1 MGELVHRII
10 GNLEERRQRV
20 LNGDINCIPSPLP
33 RFRCDFPGV
42 EQGKYYLVSGGSKA
56 AKTQI
61 TSFLFLFNSVLY
73 AYQHPEKVDLI
84 VFYFPLEETPEA
96 ITLRFMSF
104 LLYILSGGKI
114 VRSSTD
120 LRSVDERNPLD
131 EDVLKELNSD
141 RYQRILDFF
150 EEHVHFYQ
158 EKNPTGIFLKVK
170 SYAEANG
177 TTHYKEMKFNRDNGK
192 EESAQV
198 FDYYVPNNPNEYVLI
213 ITDHVSLLST
223 ERGGSLKEAIDTFS
237 TYMVTLRNRYNY
249 SPVVI
254 QQQNLETIGLDAFKS
269 NKIRPTLAGL
279 ADSKNTGK
287 DCTVMLGITNPF
299 AFEIPT
305 WDKYD
310 ITRLRDSARFLEIV
324 LNREGQSNCRIGLYF
339 NGASNYFEELPPPND
354 KERLNALY
362 GRIDTLEKEKLSICC
377 MSYCSLIDKD
387 TRERNGKRK
396 HNTWYDRYR
405 KKHKHSWFGPKRNRH
420 N

>member
-10 GNLEERRQRV
+10 GNLEQRRQRV
-20 LNGDINCIPSPLP
+20 LNGEINCIPSPLS

-42 EQGKYYLVSGGSKA
+42 EQGKFYLVSGSSKGG
-56 AKTQI
+56 KTQI

-73 AYQHPEKVDLI
+73 AYQHTEKADLT

-104 LLYILSGGKI
+104 LLYILSGGKL
-114 VRSSTD
+114 VVSSTD
-120 LRSVDERNPLD
+120 LKSVDERNPLD
-131 EDVLKELNSD
+131 ESVLKELNSE

-150 EEHVHFYQ
+150 ETHVHFYQ

-170 SYAEANG
+170 SYAEQHG

-192 EESAQV
+192 EETAQV
-198 FDYYVPNNPNEYVLI
+198 FDYYVPDNPNEYVLI

-249 SPVVI
+249 TPIVV
-254 QQQNLETIGLDAFKS
+254 QQQNIETIGLDAFKA

-287 DCTVMLGITNPF
+287 DCTVMLGITNPY

-324 LNREGQSNCRIGLYF
+324 LNREGQSNCRVGLYF

-354 KERLNALY
+354 KEKLNAIY
-362 GRIDTLEKEKLSICC
+362 NRIDALEKEKLSICC
-377 MSYCSLIDKD
+377 ISYCSPNNKD

-396 HNTWYDRYR
+396 YNTWYYRYR
-405 KKHKHSWFGPKRNRH
+405 KKHKHSWTGSQRNSY

>member
-170 SYAEANG
+170 SYAESHG
-177 TTHYKEMKFNRDNGK
+177 TTHYKEMKFNRENGK

-249 SPVVI
+249 TPIVV
-254 QQQNLETIGLDAFKS
+254 QQQGANL
-269 NKIRPTLAGL
+269 
-279 ADSKNTGK
+279 
-287 DCTVMLGITNPF
+287 
-299 AFEIPT
+299 
-305 WDKYD
+305 
-310 ITRLRDSARFLEIV
+310 
-324 LNREGQSNCRIGLYF
+324 
-339 NGASNYFEELPPPND
+339 
-354 KERLNALY
+354 
-362 GRIDTLEKEKLSICC
+362 
-377 MSYCSLIDKD
+377 
-387 TRERNGKRK
+387 
-396 HNTWYDRYR
+396 HN
-405 KKHKHSWFGPKRNRH
+405 
-420 N
+420 

>member
-10 GNLEERRQRV
+10 GNLEQRRQRV
-20 LNGDINCIPSPLP
+20 LNGEINCIPSPLS

-42 EQGKYYLVSGGSKA
+42 EQGKFYLVSGSSKGG
-56 AKTQI
+56 KTQI

-73 AYQHPEKVDLI
+73 AYQHPEKADLT

-104 LLYILSGGKI
+104 LLYILSGGKL
-114 VRSSTD
+114 VVSSTD
-120 LRSVDERNPLD
+120 LKSVDERNPLD
-131 EDVLKELNSD
+131 ESVLKELNSE

-150 EEHVHFYQ
+150 ETHVHFYQ

-170 SYAEANG
+170 SYAEQHG

-192 EESAQV
+192 EETAQV
-198 FDYYVPNNPNEYVLI
+198 FDYYVPDNPNEYVLI

-249 SPVVI
+249 TPIVV
-254 QQQNLETIGLDAFKS
+254 QQQNIETIGLDAFKA

-279 ADSKNTGK
+279 GDTQNTGK

-324 LNREGQSNCRIGLYF
+324 LNREGQSNCRVGLYF

-354 KERLNALY
+354 KERLNAIY
-362 GRIDTLEKEKLSICC
+362 NRIDALEKEKLSICC
-377 MSYCSLIDKD
+377 ISYCSPNNKD

-396 HNTWYDRYR
+396 YNTWYYRYR
-405 KKHKHSWFGPKRNRH
+405 KKHKHSWTGSQRNSY

>member
-1 MGELVHRII
+1 MGELVRRVI
-10 GNLEERRQRV
+10 GELNNRRQRG
-20 LNGDINCIPSPLP
+20 LNVEINCIPSPLP

-42 EQGKYYLVSGGSKA
+42 EQGKYYLISGGSKGG
-56 AKTQI
+56 KTQI
-61 TSFLFLFNSVLY
+61 TSYLFLFNSVLY
-73 AYQHPEKVDLI
+73 AYQHPEKVDLT

-96 ITLRFMSF
+96 IILRFMSF
-104 LLYILSGGKI
+104 LLYILSGGKTI
-114 VRSSTD
+114 VSSTD
-120 LRSVDERNPLD
+120 LKSIDERQPLS
-131 EDVLKELNSD
+131 EDVLKELNSE
-141 RYQRILDFF
+141 RYQNILDFF
-150 EEHVHFYQ
+150 EQHVTFYQ

-170 SYAEANG
+170 SYAESHG
-177 TTHYKEMKFNRDNGK
+177 TTYHKNMTFTRESGK
-192 EESAQV
+192 EETAQV
-198 FDYYVPNNPNEYVLI
+198 FDYYVSDNPNEYVLI

-249 SPVVI
+249 TPIVV
-254 QQQNLETIGLDAFKS
+254 QQQNIETIGLDAFKS

-279 ADSKNTGK
+279 ADSKNPGK

-339 NGASNYFEELPPPND
+339 NGASNYFEELPPPNE
-354 KERLNALY
+354 KERLNAIY
-362 GRIDTLEKEKLSICC
+362 NRIDSLEKDKLAICC
-377 MSYCSLIDKD
+377 ISYCSPYNKD

-396 HNTWYDRYR
+396 YNTWYDRYR
-405 KKHKHSWFGPKRNRH
+405 KKHKHSSTRS
-420 N
+420 

>member
-42 EQGKYYLVSGGSKA
+42 EQGKYYLISGGSKA

-131 EDVLKELNSD
+131 EDVINELNSN

-170 SYAEANG
+170 SYAESHG
-177 TTHYKEMKFNRDNGK
+177 TTHYKEMKFNRENGR

-198 FDYYVPNNPNEYVLI
+198 FDYYVPDNPNEYVLI

-249 SPVVI
+249 TPIVV
-254 QQQNLETIGLDAFKS
+254 QQQNVETIGLDAFKA

-362 GRIDTLEKEKLSICC
+362 GRIDALEQEKLSICC
-377 MSYCSLIDKD
+377 ISYCSPINKD

-396 HNTWYDRYR
+396 HNTWYNWYR
-405 KKHKHSWFGPKRNRH
+405 KKHKHSWTGSKRNCY